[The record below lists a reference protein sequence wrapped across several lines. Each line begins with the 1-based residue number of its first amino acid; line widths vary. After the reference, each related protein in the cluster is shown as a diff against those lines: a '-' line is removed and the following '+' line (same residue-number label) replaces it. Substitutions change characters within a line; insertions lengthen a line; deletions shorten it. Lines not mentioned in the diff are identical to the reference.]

1 MQNDNFGLL
10 KGQLSQHQSG
20 TFTFL
25 LFKNGF
31 SIVKKALFSS
41 YFSIFRCHVFLLR
54 NMQFRGCFCINIHVK
69 GGSSVVEGS
78 TLSDGKSVKDIYIL
92 K

>member
-1 MQNDNFGLL
+1 KGNFRNIKVALSLFYSSKTDFQLL
-10 KGQLSQHQSG
+10 KKH
-20 TFTFL
+20 FFL
-25 LFKNGF
+25 PIFPF
-31 SIVKKALFSS
+31 
-41 YFSIFRCHVFLLR
+41 FRCRVFLLQ